1 MLLLLSLL
9 FPFHPVATVNVLPLK
24 RLQRVKGIAAIAHNC
39 ATPAAIECP
48 LLLFSAPCP
57 CCKNVICA
65 DYRTTEMAYTVSEHL
80 DGKLIKFCWPESALA
95 DMGSQ
100 IGAANW

>member
-1 MLLLLSLL
+1 M
-9 FPFHPVATVNVLPLK
+9 ATVNVLPLK

-57 CCKNVICA
+57 CCKSVICA